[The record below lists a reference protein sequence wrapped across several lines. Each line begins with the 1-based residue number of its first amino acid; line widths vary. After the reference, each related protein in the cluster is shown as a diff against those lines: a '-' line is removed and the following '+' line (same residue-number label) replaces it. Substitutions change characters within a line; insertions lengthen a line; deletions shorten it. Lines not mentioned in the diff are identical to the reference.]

1 MQQPTTVLKFGSS
14 VLRAAGD
21 LPLAVHE
28 VYRAWREGSRVV
40 AVVSALGATTDE
52 LLRRAD
58 QLGLPPE
65 PAPAS
70 DALAALLATGEAAS
84 AALLTLA
91 LRRSGIPAT
100 LMDPAQADLRTYGD
114 PLDAQPV
121 AIDVRRLEEALAA
134 GVVVIP
140 GFTGRDDAG
149 RTTVLG
155 RGGSDLTAV
164 FVAFALGARCTLVKD
179 VDGLWTRDPGGC
191 GAGSWPGRARRYAAA
206 SWSTAMR
213 LGGGLVQR
221 KALEFAAAHGL
232 ALHVVAPASPLGT
245 VIGPG
250 PDRLAPPAAP
260 VAPLR
265 VSLLG
270 CGTVGGGVL
279 VRLLALP
286 ELFAVAGVVV
296 RDCGKPRL
304 GDPPAELFGSEW
316 RPLVAQEADVLVELM
331 GGHEPAASAIRE
343 ALRAG
348 RHVVTANKALLAAQV
363 DGLEQLAQ
371 ENGVSLRYSAA
382 VGGALPALE
391 TVRLAARHG
400 AVRMIT
406 GVVNGTTT
414 FVLDQLAGGASL
426 AEAVAAACA
435 AGFAEA
441 DPTLD
446 LNGTDAA
453 QKLCLLARAAW
464 GAPPLPER
472 VTVRGLDQL
481 PPDEPAAARFGGR
494 VVRLVAT
501 CVRTGRGLEAR
512 VEPVALPAD
521 HQLAA
526 TGAGNAL
533 RVVFESGASLQLT
546 AQGAGRWPTTEA
558 VMADL
563 FDLWRERC
571 MAAEAAAEAAGVE
584 ERLEVPA

>member
-1 MQQPTTVLKFGSS
+1 VQQPTTVLKFGSS
-14 VLRAAGD
+14 VLRTAGD

-28 VYRAWREGSRVV
+28 VYRVWREGSRVV

-65 PAPAS
+65 PEPAA

-100 LMDPAQADLRTYGD
+100 LMDPAQADLRTHGD
-114 PLDAQPV
+114 PLDAEPV
-121 AIDVRRLEEALAA
+121 AIDVRRLEEALAG

-140 GFTGRDDAG
+140 GFTGRDGAG
-149 RTTVLG
+149 RVTVLG

-179 VDGLWTRDPGGC
+179 VDGLWTHNPAGRA
-191 GAGSWPGRARRYAAA
+191 AGSWPGRARRYAAA

-221 KALEFAAAHGL
+221 KALQFAAAHGL
-232 ALHVVAPASPLGT
+232 PLHITAPASPLGT
-245 VIGPG
+245 AIGPG
-250 PDRLAPPAAP
+250 PDRLAPPAA
-260 VAPLR
+260 AAAALR

-286 ELFAVAGVVV
+286 ELFAVGGVVV
-296 RDCGKPRL
+296 RDCSKPRV
-304 GDPPAELFGSEW
+304 GDPPADLFGSEW
-316 RPLVAQEADVLVELM
+316 RPLVAQPADVLVELM
-331 GGHEPAASAIRE
+331 GGHEPAGSAIRE
-343 ALRAG
+343 ALAAG
-348 RHVVTANKALLAAQV
+348 RHVVTANKAHLAAQV
-363 DGLEQLAQ
+363 DELERLAAD
-371 ENGVSLRYSAA
+371 NGVSLRYSAA

-391 TVRLAARHG
+391 TVRLAARGG

-414 FVLDQLAGGASL
+414 FVLDQLAGGASR

-435 AGFAEA
+435 AGYAEA

-453 QKLCLLARAAW
+453 QKLCLLARVAW
-464 GAPPLPER
+464 GAPPPPER
-472 VTVRGLDQL
+472 VTVRGIDQL
-481 PPDEPAAARFGGR
+481 PAGEPAAARAGGR
-494 VVRLVAT
+494 VMRLVAT

-512 VEPVALPAD
+512 VEPVALPQD
-521 HQLAA
+521 HPHAV

-533 RVVFESGASLQLT
+533 RVVLESGASFELT

-571 MAAEAAAEAAGVE
+571 MAAEAAGEAAGDE
-584 ERLEVPA
+584 EPLEVSA